1 MQNIRL
7 DAGAAALLARLHGA
21 GYAAYAV
28 GGCVRDSLLGR
39 IPQDWDLCTSAR
51 PEQVLALFGEG
62 QCVPTG
68 LQHGTVTIKYGGQ
81 LYETTTFRTEG
92 AYTDGRHPDEVH
104 FVPDVRQDLA
114 RRDFTINAMAYNDA
128 EGLID
133 PFGGQQD
140 LQQGI
145 LRAVGDPATRF
156 EEDALRILR
165 LYRFAARFGFAIDP
179 PTGQAARA
187 LCAHLDCVSV
197 ERIEEE
203 LSKLLAAPAPAAYL
217 DEKILKVIIPELSEE
232 DIETG
237 SRAAAAGG
245 YTFVNLMPNT
255 KPVCS
260 SAAQAAM
267 VEQKAAEVGLCDVN
281 QTVSITE
288 DFDGKTIDHLKTLP
302 ASVKFITEDGHG
314 VQDNATMARAFAICT
329 QRDITV
335 MSHAEDMEISP
346 WDYRLAEDIETVRNC
361 WLSEYYQTRLHMC
374 HVSTRGAIEAI
385 QMAKLRGAPVTCE
398 VTPHHLW
405 FTNDTCDYRVNPPIR
420 TADDV
425 QALIDAIR
433 SGVVD
438 AIATD
443 HAPHSEEDKLKGMAG
458 MVGSETAF
466 GVCYT
471 KLCKEEGLPLELLS
485 HLMSTRPAEILGL
498 AKGQLEPGYDA
509 DFVLVDLDTPYT
521 VDKNKL
527 HSKSHNCPFDGAQLY
542 GRVCAT
548 VKGGEL
554 TYQAEE

>member
-1 MQNIRL
+1 M
-7 DAGAAALLARLHGA
+7 DAGGLTVLPAFVDLH
-21 GYAAYAV
+21 
-28 GGCVRDSLLGR
+28 CH
-39 IPQDWDLCTSAR
+39 W
-51 PEQVLALFGEG
+51 
-62 QCVPTG
+62 
-68 LQHGTVTIKYGGQ
+68 
-81 LYETTTFRTEG
+81 RTPGFE
-92 AYTDGRHPDEVH
+92 YKE
-104 FVPDVRQDLA
+104 DV
-114 RRDFTINAMAYNDA
+114 
-128 EGLID
+128 
-133 PFGGQQD
+133 
-140 LQQGI
+140 
-145 LRAVGDPATRF
+145 
-156 EEDALRILR
+156 
-165 LYRFAARFGFAIDP
+165 
-179 PTGQAARA
+179 
-187 LCAHLDCVSV
+187 
-197 ERIEEE
+197 
-203 LSKLLAAPAPAAYL
+203 
-217 DEKILKVIIPELSEE
+217 
-232 DIETG
+232 ETG

-260 SAAQAAM
+260 SAAQAM
-267 VEQKAAEVGLCDVN
+267 QVEQKAAEVGLCDVN

-288 DFDGKTIDHLKTLP
+288 NFDGVSIDHLKTLP

-314 VQDNATMARAFAICT
+314 VQDNATMAKAFAICT
-329 QRDITV
+329 QKDITV

-374 HVSTRGAIEAI
+374 HVSTRGALDAI

-425 QALIDAIR
+425 QALVDGIR
-433 SGVVD
+433 SGIVD

-471 KLCKEEGLPLELLS
+471 KLCKQEGLPLEVLV

-509 DFVLVDLDTPYT
+509 DFVLVDLDTPIPWTKTSSTQNRTTPPSTAWSFTARCAPPSRAARSPIRPRPKKNEPFQALARQLSRRASFMPSVGKAVPQLGGWCIRQQRKSSPFRGSWQRRKALTERVLPNIKREHTGGHPNDEHGQT
-521 VDKNKL
+521 VR
-527 HSKSHNCPFDGAQLY
+527 SC
-542 GRVCAT
+542 
-548 VKGGEL
+548 
-554 TYQAEE
+554 

>member
-1 MQNIRL
+1 MLLINAVNAEGRPVELYAKDGKIAAVGQGLAALAGEDETVL
-7 DAGAAALLARLHGA
+7 DAGGLTVLPAFVDLH
-21 GYAAYAV
+21 
-28 GGCVRDSLLGR
+28 CH
-39 IPQDWDLCTSAR
+39 W
-51 PEQVLALFGEG
+51 
-62 QCVPTG
+62 
-68 LQHGTVTIKYGGQ
+68 
-81 LYETTTFRTEG
+81 RTPG
-92 AYTDGRHPDEVH
+92 
-104 FVPDVRQDLA
+104 
-114 RRDFTINAMAYNDA
+114 
-128 EGLID
+128 
-133 PFGGQQD
+133 
-140 LQQGI
+140 
-145 LRAVGDPATRF
+145 F
-156 EEDALRILR
+156 E
-165 LYRFAARFGFAIDP
+165 Y
-179 PTGQAARA
+179 
-187 LCAHLDCVSV
+187 
-197 ERIEEE
+197 
-203 LSKLLAAPAPAAYL
+203 K
-217 DEKILKVIIPELSEE
+217 E

-288 DFDGKTIDHLKTLP
+288 NFDGKTIDHLKTLP
-302 ASVKFITEDGHG
+302 ASVRFITEDGHG

-425 QALIDAIR
+425 QALIDGIR

-443 HAPHSEEDKLKGMAG
+443 HAPHSAEEKARPITRAPSG
-458 MVGSETAF
+458 MVGLETSLAVTLTALYHT
-466 GVCYT
+466 G
-471 KLCKEEGLPLELLS
+471 KMELTEIVRR
-485 HLMSTRPAEILGL
+485 MTVNPASILGL
-498 AKGQLEPGYDA
+498 SKGRLALGNDA
-509 DFVLVDLDTPYT
+509 DIVIFDPNEEWT
-521 VDKNKL
+521 VDPEQFA
-527 HSKSHNCPFDGAQLY
+527 SKGRNTPFAGWKVK
-542 GRVCAT
+542 GRVKYTIVGGT
-548 VKGGEL
+548 VIYE
-554 TYQAEE
+554 AP

>member
-1 MQNIRL
+1 MLLINAVNAAGRPVELFVKDGKIAAVGQDLSALAGEGETVL
-7 DAGAAALLARLHGA
+7 DAGGLTVLPAFVDLH
-21 GYAAYAV
+21 
-28 GGCVRDSLLGR
+28 CH
-39 IPQDWDLCTSAR
+39 W
-51 PEQVLALFGEG
+51 
-62 QCVPTG
+62 
-68 LQHGTVTIKYGGQ
+68 
-81 LYETTTFRTEG
+81 RTPG
-92 AYTDGRHPDEVH
+92 
-104 FVPDVRQDLA
+104 
-114 RRDFTINAMAYNDA
+114 
-128 EGLID
+128 
-133 PFGGQQD
+133 
-140 LQQGI
+140 
-145 LRAVGDPATRF
+145 F
-156 EEDALRILR
+156 E
-165 LYRFAARFGFAIDP
+165 Y
-179 PTGQAARA
+179 
-187 LCAHLDCVSV
+187 
-197 ERIEEE
+197 
-203 LSKLLAAPAPAAYL
+203 K
-217 DEKILKVIIPELSEE
+217 E
-232 DIETG
+232 DIATG
-237 SRAAAAGG
+237 SMAAAAGG

-260 SAAQAAM
+260 SAAQEAM

-288 DFDGKTIDHLKTLP
+288 NFDGKTIDHLK
-302 ASVKFITEDGHG
+302 
-314 VQDNATMARAFAICT
+314 TMARAFAICT

-346 WDYRLAEDIETVRNC
+346 WDYRLAEDLETVRNC

-374 HVSTRGAIEAI
+374 HVSTRGALEAI

-405 FTNDTCDYRVNPPIR
+405 FNNETCDYRVNPPIR

-425 QALIDAIR
+425 QALIDGIR

-471 KLCKEEGLPLELLS
+471 KLCREEGLPLELLV

-521 VDKNKL
+521 VDKEKL

-542 GRVCAT
+542 GRVYAT
-548 VKGGEL
+548 IKGGKL